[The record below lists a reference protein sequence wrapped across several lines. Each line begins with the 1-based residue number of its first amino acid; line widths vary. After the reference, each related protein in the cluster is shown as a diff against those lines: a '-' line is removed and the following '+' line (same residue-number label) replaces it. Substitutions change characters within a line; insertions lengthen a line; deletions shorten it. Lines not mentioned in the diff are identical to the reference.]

1 MKSKCRLILPVFLLV
16 SILITEVQAQQIIP
30 WKAIDTM
37 ANTFS
42 TAWPGLK
49 PLASAPYSNLLMMI
63 HRASTTY
70 APSSGA
76 LVYNISTDDGW
87 TWSRKLPPVNNQV
100 GYGARYPTL
109 ALRIDSGAAPS
120 TAKAFSLFGQNS
132 MIPEIDHGA
141 ALVSDVIN
149 ATSTSV
155 IFNSMSGISSTTLC
169 WGSDINNY
177 FFWIGMSPGSGDILL
192 KRTTDLVTV
201 QSFPMFNG
209 STLGGVIIPVRG
221 VSHKGKL
228 YFGFLAKPPAGTQTA
243 IYLPAFVTSTDNGET
258 WSPIQWADFRQSVG
272 LSRFDQLWDWNPTNQ
287 LLNYSADMAVSYD
300 GKVHFALGV
309 QDTNLTVQQGR
320 NAIVDLCQQGSYW
333 TGFIAGDELNDI
345 SYSKLDGP
353 AVGQMGYCVNIATS
367 PAMGV
372 YAVSWVHPTGN
383 TPADTLCDIWI
394 APRLDGMYFFG
405 AMNLTNTPGKNENN
419 HHMAGMINSQQGFF
433 GLYADLV
440 YNYPAGYSG
449 HYPNGGGYET
459 IPSVIYH
466 SRVDIPIPLSPVEL
480 ISFTATSLTDGIML
494 EWTTATESNNHI
506 FIIERNS
513 GEGFAEIG
521 SVAGSGTATEPTR
534 YTYIDKAAT
543 GGAYYRLKQVDYDGT
558 ASYSNIIEAPAL
570 LPVDLVLE
578 QIFPNPGNAATVI
591 RYALPAC
598 GSAISGYASLKV
610 YDITGRE
617 VAVLVDGVM
626 SAGRHEVSFDA
637 TGLPS
642 GTYFCQ
648 LRQNGMAQTVKLLI
662 VK

>member
-16 SILITEVQAQQIIP
+16 SILITEVQAQFTP

-70 APSSGA
+70 APSSSA

-87 TWSRKLPPVNNQV
+87 TWGRKLPPVNSQV
-100 GYGARYPTL
+100 EYGARYPTL

-155 IFNSMSGISSTTLC
+155 IFNSMSGISSTTLS

-177 FFWIGMSPGSGDILL
+177 FFWIGMSPGPGDILL

-209 STLGGVIIPVRG
+209 PSTGGVIIPVRG

-228 YFGFLAKPPAGTQTA
+228 YFGFLAKPTAGTQTA

-258 WSPIQWADFRQSVG
+258 WSPIQWADFRQSLG

-300 GKVHFALGV
+300 GKVHFALGL

-333 TGFIAGDELNDI
+333 TGFIAGDKLNDI

-353 AVGQMGYCVNIATS
+353 AVGQMGYGVNIATS
-367 PAMGV
+367 PMMGV

-383 TPADTLCDIWI
+383 TLADTLCDIWF

-405 AMNLTNTPGKNENN
+405 AMNLTNTPGMNENN
-419 HHMAGMINSQQGFF
+419 HHMAGMINFQPGFF
-433 GLYADLV
+433 RFNADLV

-449 HYPNGGGYET
+449 HYPNGGGYENM
-459 IPSVIYH
+459 PSVIYH

-534 YTYIDKAAT
+534 YTYTDKAAA

-578 QIFPNPGNAATVI
+578 QNFPNPGNPATVI

-598 GSAISGYASLKV
+598 GSAISGYTSLKV

-637 TGLPS
+637 AGLPS

-648 LRQNGMAQTVKLLI
+648 LRQNGRAQTVKFL
-662 VK
+662 VVR

>member
-16 SILITEVQAQQIIP
+16 SILITEVQAQFTP

-70 APSSGA
+70 APSSSA

-87 TWSRKLPPVNNQV
+87 TWGRKLPPVNSQV
-100 GYGARYPTL
+100 EYGARYPTL

-155 IFNSMSGISSTTLC
+155 IFNSMSGISSTTLS

-209 STLGGVIIPVRG
+209 PALGGVIIPVRG

-228 YFGFLAKPPAGTQTA
+228 YFGFLAKPTAGTQTA

-300 GKVHFALGV
+300 GKVHFALGL

-333 TGFIAGDELNDI
+333 TGFIAGDKLNDI

-353 AVGQMGYCVNIATS
+353 AVGQMGYGVNIATS

-383 TPADTLCDIWI
+383 TPADTLCDIWF

-405 AMNLTNTPGKNENN
+405 AMNLTNTPGMNENN
-419 HHMAGMINSQQGFF
+419 HHMAGMINFQPGFF
-433 GLYADLV
+433 RFSADLV

-459 IPSVIYH
+459 MPSVIYH

-494 EWTTATESNNHI
+494 EWTTVTESNNHI

-534 YTYIDKAAT
+534 YTYIDEAAT
-543 GGAYYRLKQVDYDGT
+543 GGAYYRLKQIDYDGT
-558 ASYSNIIEAPAL
+558 ASYSNIIESPAL

-578 QIFPNPGNAATVI
+578 QNFPNPGNAATVI

-626 SAGRHEVSFDA
+626 SAGRHEVSFDT

-648 LRQNGMAQTVKLLI
+648 LRQNGRAQTVKLSI

>member
-1 MKSKCRLILPVFLLV
+1 MRSKSRLILPVFLLV
-16 SILITEVQAQQIIP
+16 SILITEMQAQFTP

-63 HRASTTY
+63 HRANTTY

-76 LVYNISTDDGW
+76 LVYNISTDNGM
-87 TWSRKLPPVNNQV
+87 TWSRKLPPVNSQV
-100 GYGARYPTL
+100 DYGARYPTL

-120 TAKAFSLFGQNS
+120 TAKAFSLFGQAS

-141 ALVSDVIN
+141 ALVSNVIN

-169 WGSDINNY
+169 WASDINNY
-177 FFWIGMSPGSGDILL
+177 FYWIGMSPGSGDILL
-192 KRTTDLVTV
+192 KRTTDLMTV

-209 STLGGVIIPVRG
+209 PALGGVITPVRG

-300 GKVHFALGV
+300 GKVHFALGL

-333 TGFIAGDELNDI
+333 IGFIAGDRLNDI

-353 AVGQMGYCVNIATS
+353 AVGQMGYGVNIATS

-372 YAVSWVHPTGN
+372 YVVSWVHPTGN
-383 TPADTLCDIWI
+383 SPADTLCDIWF
-394 APRLDGMYFFG
+394 ASRLEGMYFFPPVN
-405 AMNLTNTPGKNENN
+405 MTNTPGKNENN
-419 HHMAGMINSQQGFF
+419 HHMSTTIHFEP
-433 GLYADLV
+433 GLFRFTSDLI
-440 YNYPAGYSG
+440 YNYPAGYEGS
-449 HYPNGGGYET
+449 YPNGGLYDT
-459 IPSVIYH
+459 RPSVIYH
-466 SRVDIPIPLSPVEL
+466 SKFDIPIPLSPVEL
-480 ISFTATSLTDGIML
+480 ISFTATPLTEGIKL

-513 GEGFAEIG
+513 GDGFAEIG
-521 SVAGSGTATEPTR
+521 SVAGSGTATETNH
-534 YTYIDKAAT
+534 YTYTDKAAA
-543 GGAYYRLKQVDYDGT
+543 GGAFYRLKQVDYDGT

-578 QIFPNPGNAATVI
+578 QNFPNPGNPGTVI
-591 RYALPAC
+591 RYALPAA
-598 GSAISGYASLKV
+598 GHASLKV
-610 YDITGRE
+610 FDVTGRE
-617 VAVLVDGVM
+617 VAVLVDREM
-626 SAGRHEVSFDA
+626 TAGRHEVSFDA

-648 LRQNGMAQTVKLLI
+648 LQHNGRARTVKLVV